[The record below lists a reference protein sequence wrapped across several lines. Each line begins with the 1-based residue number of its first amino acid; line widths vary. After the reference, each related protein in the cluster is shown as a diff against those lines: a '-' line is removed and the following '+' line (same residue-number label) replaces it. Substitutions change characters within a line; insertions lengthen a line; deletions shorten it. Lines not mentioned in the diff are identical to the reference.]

1 MVRRVK
7 ELVRPICIRNG
18 SELFDVEFISSGNRS
33 VLRVFIDREKGVG
46 IEDCRAVSEELS
58 VLLDVEDVIAHRY
71 SVEGIMPENY
81 TLEVSSPGMDRP
93 LRNEEDLRRYAGR
106 QIRVRF
112 EDESGARKSL
122 VGELSPIGEGALKL
136 KVSEEVEEIPFERIE
151 KISLEVDKSIP

>member
-1 MVRRVK
+1 MWPRKGAENSVVRRVK

-46 IEDCRAVSEELS
+46 IEDCRTVSEELS
-58 VLLDVEDVIAHRY
+58 VLLDVEEVIAHRY
-71 SVEGIMPENY
+71 R
-81 TLEVSSPGMDRP
+81 LEVSSPGMDRP